1 MALKPRYVFPLSF
14 RQEDREIL
22 DAAIQIAK
30 EENSNPTR
38 VMREALRQYTK
49 SKLKSDNVKL
59 DEFFNDHTQGVDPI
73 YRKVFSSTELKEWND
88 ADVLWFARLVRAR
101 KQELESELKRRG
113 YHFVW

>member
-1 MALKPRYVFPLSF
+1 LALKPRYIFPLSF
-14 RQEDREIL
+14 REEDRDIL
-22 DAAIQIAK
+22 DATIQLAK

-38 VMREALRQYTK
+38 IMREALRQYTK

-59 DEFFNDHTQGVDPI
+59 DEFIDDHTREVDPI
-73 YRKVFSSTELKEWND
+73 YRRVISSTELKGWND
-88 ADVLWFARLVRAR
+88 GDVLWFAKLVRAR